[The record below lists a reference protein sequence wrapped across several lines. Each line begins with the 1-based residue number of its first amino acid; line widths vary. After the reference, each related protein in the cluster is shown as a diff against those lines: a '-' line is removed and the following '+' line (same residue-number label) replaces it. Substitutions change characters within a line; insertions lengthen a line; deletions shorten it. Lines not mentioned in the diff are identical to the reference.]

1 MRFTCSAIVLF
12 SQQGVRSLASKSSKV
27 LRLIEPHKIEE
38 VTIERSLL
46 PHEVL
51 IEPELVSI
59 CHADLRYY
67 TGQRRQE
74 ALAKKLP
81 MALFHEGIGTVL
93 ESNSEEIKNGQR
105 VVIVPNLP
113 AYEMHGTAKEECC
126 EYCNGIGE
134 NYCEHGGFLASGID
148 GMAQSRLVISASN
161 AIPIPDDVPDHIA
174 VLTELC
180 SVSHQALERVRD
192 RLQSG
197 TAVVFGDG
205 PVGYMTAAM
214 LHHMYKLNDDRLTVF
229 GAIEEKL
236 NNFDF
241 AQRQMVQT
249 YNFENGPLVDIAIEC
264 TGGKFSQSAI
274 NQAIQILK
282 PGGVLILMGVTED
295 LVPINTRDVL
305 EKGITMFGSSR
316 STAYDFKQ
324 IIQAMRQPAYQQ
336 SLNKIVPKHY
346 ENVSTAD
353 QLAKVME
360 SAAAHR
366 SWEKTIIQFNW

>member
-1 MRFTCSAIVLF
+1 MAS
-12 SQQGVRSLASKSSKV
+12 SLSKV
-27 LRLIEPHKIEE
+27 FRLIEPHNIKE
-38 VTIERSLL
+38 VAIERSLA
-46 PHEVL
+46 PHEVM

-67 TGQRRQE
+67 TGQRRPE

-81 MALFHEGIGTVL
+81 MALFHEGIGKVL
-93 ESNSEEIKNGQR
+93 QSNSDRVKVGQR

-113 AYEMHGTAKEECC
+113 AYEMNGTAKEDCC

-180 SVSHQALERVRD
+180 SVSHQALERVRE
-192 RLQSG
+192 RLATG
-197 TAVVFGDG
+197 KVVVFGDG

-214 LHHMYKLNDDRLTVF
+214 LHHMYKLNADRLTVF
-229 GAIEEKL
+229 GAVEEKL
-236 NNFDF
+236 NQFDF
-241 AQRQMVQT
+241 ATREMVQT
-249 YNFENGPLVDIAIEC
+249 YPFDNAPLVDIAIEC
-264 TGGKFSQSAI
+264 TGGKFSESAI

-282 PGGVLILMGVTED
+282 PGGILVLMGVTED

-316 STAYDFKQ
+316 STAYDFEQ
-324 IIQAMRQPAYQQ
+324 IIEAMRQPQYQK
-336 SLNKIVPKHY
+336 SLNKIVPKQY
-346 ENVSTAD
+346 EVVSTAD